1 MILASY
7 AVQGSVHAGLSFLA
21 SIIGGFLKLDRLE
34 DDAQK
39 AARPAIHSKTQ
50 SKLSAAIFAD
60 KFSLR
65 EDVTFHGAF
74 DVGLGGPCFQIQL
87 PIQRV
92 EFEKITV
99 RIARRRA

>member
-1 MILASY
+1 MTSY
-7 AVQGSVHAGLSFLA
+7 AVQGSVHAGLSFL
-21 SIIGGFLKLDRLE
+21 FDRVE

-65 EDVTFHGAF
+65 EDVAFHGAF
-74 DVGLGGPCFQIQL
+74 DVGLGGPCFQIQP
-87 PIQRV
+87 PIQYV